1 VGKDA
6 GKDLG
11 FIESLTDVAQKREI
25 QFEEYWPTVVR
36 EKAEFYKPTEQLILI
51 DPKTNLPPRGPITN
65 GNLQESARALAPEES
80 EISFTSPFPISH
92 YRIGFGKAAKAETGL
107 DGVIVFLLH
116 AYVNDSFGSILPNQW
131 ITSNDLERLK
141 TDSKMNSSLF
151 SIYKEITAV
160 N

>member
-1 VGKDA
+1 MDP
-6 GKDLG
+6 
-11 FIESLTDVAQKREI
+11 SR
-25 QFEEYWPTVVR
+25 TVLRLRFFNVS
-36 EKAEFYKPTEQLILI
+36 ILYS
-51 DPKTNLPPRGPITN
+51 

-80 EISFTSPFPISH
+80 EVSFTSPFPISH

-116 AYVNDSFGSILPNQW
+116 AYVNDSFGSIVPSQW